1 VIKLLVIT
9 PLRDLSRQQSVASQ
23 RGPVRDPDHL
33 DGVVDP
39 AFVRR
44 AERRLPDDRARCP
57 MGEPWQAMYSP
68 HARSLPDIQGV
79 SGNQKEICPTRK
91 VALRVRRHMYDH
103 QRSAIEG
110 RVSPGMT
117 TSLTTTA
124 MAGLPGRPERYT
136 RLPAGDEW

>member
-44 AERRLPDDRARCP
+44 EERAACRMTGRD
-57 MGEPWQAMYSP
+57 
-68 HARSLPDIQGV
+68 
-79 SGNQKEICPTRK
+79 TRW
-91 VALRVRRHMYDH
+91 R
-103 QRSAIEG
+103 
-110 RVSPGMT
+110 T
-117 TSLTTTA
+117 
-124 MAGLPGRPERYT
+124 MAGNVLSVCPLFT
-136 RLPAGDEW
+136 